1 MSVFVPL
8 FEHKCYIC
16 MVPVWWYF
24 TQMYGFCKYVSTRV
38 NMEDRLY
45 KSNYFL
51 RHNKGGHKL
60 SQLVW
65 RHPYIQSNLSWVVT
79 HGECQKWPL
88 KRGSVKMDQ
97 SCHQMDCQ
105 ALSQNIID
113 VFMDVNEHKLCWIM
127 YMVYAFFSGIQ
138 CINVL
143 NFQILFVK

>member
-1 MSVFVPL
+1 
-8 FEHKCYIC
+8 
-16 MVPVWWYF
+16 
-24 TQMYGFCKYVSTRV
+24 
-38 NMEDRLY
+38 
-45 KSNYFL
+45 
-51 RHNKGGHKL
+51 
-60 SQLVW
+60 
-65 RHPYIQSNLSWVVT
+65 
-79 HGECQKWPL
+79 
-88 KRGSVKMDQ
+88 MDQ